1 MPPRVDA
8 LRELIASG
16 HLPVGTVL
24 FHSPTRGVG
33 AHRPEREA
41 TATVESD
48 GVNVAGTVYKSP
60 STAARAVTGYPTNG
74 WTYWYVGSSGKS
86 LSSLRAAV
94 LSE

>member
-24 FHSPTRGVG
+24 LHSSTRGPG
-33 AHRPEREA
+33 AHRADREA
-41 TATVESD
+41 TATATVASD
-48 GVNVAGTVYKSP
+48 GINVAGTVYKSV

-74 WTYWYVGSSGKS
+74 WTYWYVRSSGKP
-86 LSSLRAAV
+86 
-94 LSE
+94 